1 LSKSFVRAK
10 INLFGV
16 LVAFVILVGLMGP
29 WLTVSYDSYSVV
41 DPVTK
46 LGEARYHSRVELSPF
61 FGSMFKDEILQ
72 SRQFFVSYVTSIGGM
87 LLIFSAL
94 LSILVYRVN
103 WADFIF
109 FIVSICG
116 IILFF
121 LGVGEGISI
130 GVFTQI
136 GWGLEITILGL
147 LLSLVLSFKEFVRNS
162 VTRYID

>member
-1 LSKSFVRAK
+1 
-10 INLFGV
+10 V
-16 LVAFVILVGLMGP
+16 LVAFIILVGLTGP
-29 WLTVSYDSYSVV
+29 WLTVGYDSYSVI
-41 DPVTK
+41 DPITK

-72 SRQFFVSYVTSIGGM
+72 SHQFFVSYETSIGGV
-87 LLIFSAL
+87 LLVFSAL
-94 LSILVYRVN
+94 LSILVYGVN

-109 FIVSICG
+109 FILAICG
-116 IILFF
+116 VILFF

-147 LLSLVLSFKEFVRNS
+147 FLSLVLSFKEFVRNS
-162 VTRYID
+162 VTRFID